1 MKPQLKI
8 GGQTRLV
15 WIQTRNSR
23 WERVA
28 KEGCV
33 ATGRFVFFIA
43 SFCVSPFNGFTERVW
58 EKGTTVYF
66 CSSRLCLVKARM
78 PITST
83 TTSSSNSKI
92 ECVAQS
98 TQKRRNSLE
107 PISFPAAP
115 TKPLL
120 TRKKGA
126 GLHIVWFYP
135 ERWLFSSACLVG
147 VGIFSGTLRFFCA
160 SIGARVLCYLKWR
173 RNAPFG
179 MGVEINRFC
188 LRLSWERTV
197 VWNCLFLLL
206 RSLLFDYRVLSFFQ
220 NGWEEVNGKRMR

>member
-1 MKPQLKI
+1 MRESGK
-8 GGQTRLV
+8 GGVRCYGKVCLFHRLLLCFPLQWV
-15 WIQTRNSR
+15 Y
-23 WERVA
+23 E
-28 KEGCV
+28 
-33 ATGRFVFFIA
+33 TGVRK
-43 SFCVSPFNGFTERVW
+43 RDDRL
-58 EKGTTVYF
+58 F

-83 TTSSSNSKI
+83 TTTSSNSKI

-160 SIGARVLCYLKWR
+160 SIGARVLCYLK
-173 RNAPFG
+173 
-179 MGVEINRFC
+179 
-188 LRLSWERTV
+188 
-197 VWNCLFLLL
+197 
-206 RSLLFDYRVLSFFQ
+206 
-220 NGWEEVNGKRMR
+220 